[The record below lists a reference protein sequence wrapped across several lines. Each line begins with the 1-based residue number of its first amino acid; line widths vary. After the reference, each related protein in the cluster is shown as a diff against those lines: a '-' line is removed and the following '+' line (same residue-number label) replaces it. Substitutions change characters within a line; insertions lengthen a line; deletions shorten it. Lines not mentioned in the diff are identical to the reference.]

1 MAENS
6 RLKNSTAARIEE
18 QIAWGSHG
26 VATKSLGG
34 FLATPHSPCL
44 APWRHQMSRAEC
56 IQACVTDTDR
66 SLSLDILFDGAVG
79 YHLQG
84 TKAPQYR
91 LSLLCTVAWNLLF

>member
-1 MAENS
+1 
-6 RLKNSTAARIEE
+6 
-18 QIAWGSHG
+18 
-26 VATKSLGG
+26 
-34 FLATPHSPCL
+34 
-44 APWRHQMSRAEC
+44 MSRAEC